1 MDHLQNT
8 NKIKDIK
15 KGAAGLPTG
24 QVDEAAAAVNQ
35 AAESD
40 VRDFLAEVLRH
51 DEKLMTRFRIAV
63 CHGISKTDMQQYQR
77 QVDTV
82 VQKYLGKDG
91 FIAYQE
97 AYGFIHE
104 LEGFLQ
110 EEVQLMM
117 EHGCCQDAFAL
128 TCYLFIKAAKVD
140 MDDSGGGKGA
150 LAEQCVDIW
159 EALLAQADAPVQQ
172 SMYEWFTSHLD
183 GSIPDY
189 MEEYIE
195 QMLMQHFCNAPYL
208 DAMLEFTQRKVQ
220 EAQERADSWS
230 ADYQA
235 SKWALRHIRLME
247 ENGMDSGQIRA
258 YCKGHWK
265 YTDIRKYDICQ
276 CIRQGNTDEAIAV
289 LEESLTLDT
298 DKPGVVRDFSSQLKE
313 LYQKSGRVEDYKKQL
328 WNLVSKDNAG
338 NIEDFRELKSLY
350 NSGEWEQVREELFR
364 SLPAQAHV
372 ERLYLEEGL
381 YGRLLDYVLKSNG
394 FYALREYEAV
404 LAPLYP
410 KEVLQK
416 YAKELQKTVRIAAD
430 RARYKE
436 WVSILRRMK
445 KIKGG
450 EEAVEEIANSW
461 RAQYRNR
468 PAMMSELDKL

>member
-1 MDHLQNT
+1 M
-8 NKIKDIK
+8 
-15 KGAAGLPTG
+15 
-24 QVDEAAAAVNQ
+24 
-35 AAESD
+35 
-40 VRDFLAEVLRH
+40 
-51 DEKLMTRFRIAV
+51 
-63 CHGISKTDMQQYQR
+63 
-77 QVDTV
+77 
-82 VQKYLGKDG
+82 
-91 FIAYQE
+91 
-97 AYGFIHE
+97 
-104 LEGFLQ
+104 
-110 EEVQLMM
+110 
-117 EHGCCQDAFAL
+117 
-128 TCYLFIKAAKVD
+128 
-140 MDDSGGGKGA
+140 
-150 LAEQCVDIW
+150 
-159 EALLAQADAPVQQ
+159 
-172 SMYEWFTSHLD
+172 
-183 GSIPDY
+183 
-189 MEEYIE
+189 
-195 QMLMQHFCNAPYL
+195 
-208 DAMLEFTQRKVQ
+208 
-220 EAQERADSWS
+220 
-230 ADYQA
+230 
-235 SKWALRHIRLME
+235 
-247 ENGMDSGQIRA
+247 
-258 YCKGHWK
+258 
-265 YTDIRKYDICQ
+265 
-276 CIRQGNTDEAIAV
+276 
-289 LEESLTLDT
+289 
-298 DKPGVVRDFSSQLKE
+298 VRDFSSQLKE